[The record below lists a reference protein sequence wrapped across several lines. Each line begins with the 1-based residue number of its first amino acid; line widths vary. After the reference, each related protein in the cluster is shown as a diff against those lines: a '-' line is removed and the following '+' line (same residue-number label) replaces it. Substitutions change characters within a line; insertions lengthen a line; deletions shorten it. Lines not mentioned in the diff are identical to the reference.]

1 MKILDKSYDEKTILK
16 YANTMETVNSA
27 RRIQLLE
34 GKAKGTE
41 VIEVFCSGG
50 LELLIMIDRGLDIAV
65 ARYKGVNIGLLTKNG
80 ITGKAEVNTH
90 EDEFLR
96 YFTGGLLTTCG
107 LRNAGSS
114 CRDENGEY
122 HPIHGRINTIGAQ
135 GVSIQWK
142 TKEILEISGVMHE
155 TALFGNQLKLT
166 RKITV
171 FTSESRV
178 QVNDTLENE
187 SVRDEEIMLLYHC
200 NFGFPFLQEGC
211 KLEFEAQDEVIP
223 RTEEARKGMNEYRE
237 ISAPIDDYKEQVFF
251 HIQKGDAAGNG
262 HVKVMNPHLNLA
274 VELSYS
280 LDNLPVLAHWKSM
293 ASGDYALGLE
303 PSNNYIKGRVDE
315 RKNGTLKKIA
325 PYSSLEFA
333 IEFKIK
339 EN

>member
-1 MKILDKSYDEKTILK
+1 MKILDKSYDEKTLMK

-27 RRIQLLE
+27 RRIQFLE
-34 GKAKGTE
+34 GKAKGAEAIE
-41 VIEVFCSGG
+41 VICSGG
-50 LELLIMIDRGLDIAV
+50 LELLILVDRGLDIAV

-80 ITGKAEVNTH
+80 ITGKTETNPH

-107 LRNAGSS
+107 LRNAGPS

-135 GVSIQWK
+135 EVSIQWK
-142 TKEILEISGVMHE
+142 TKEILEISGVMYE
-155 TALFGNQLKLT
+155 TALFGNQLKLN

-211 KLEFEAQDEVIP
+211 KLEFDTQDEVIP
-223 RTEEARKGMNEYRE
+223 RSEEASRGMNEYKE

-251 HIQKGDAAGNG
+251 HIQKGDVAGKG
-262 HVKVMNPHLNLA
+262 HVKVINPHLDLA
-274 VELSYS
+274 MELSYS
-280 LDNLPVLAHWKSM
+280 LDTLPILAHWKSM

-315 RKNGTLKKIA
+315 RKNGTLKTIA

-333 IEFKIK
+333 IEFQLTD
-339 EN
+339 